1 MNITID
7 IRYLED
13 VVGTEMLNHFLI
25 IANTNK
31 YVLWYIIP
39 WLATIIVV
47 MNMVV
52 AFLSATFIFQWA
64 IGHAGPQL
72 LRVQGK
78 GMHTIIL
85 FGLICYESITKFGV
99 NHTTS
104 TNQTHHV
111 VVVVKYYTKM
121 TFDKP
126 LAAWRHVVLTFE
138 EMRDI

>member
-52 AFLSATFIFQWA
+52 AVLSAITYIRTERENHKPAFVFIGTLA
-64 IGHAGPQL
+64 LADVL
-72 LRVQGK
+72 LG
-78 GMHTIIL
+78 G
-85 FGLICYESITKFGV
+85 
-99 NHTTS
+99 
-104 TNQTHHV
+104 
-111 VVVVKYYTKM
+111 
-121 TFDKP
+121 
-126 LAAWRHVVLTFE
+126 
-138 EMRDI
+138 